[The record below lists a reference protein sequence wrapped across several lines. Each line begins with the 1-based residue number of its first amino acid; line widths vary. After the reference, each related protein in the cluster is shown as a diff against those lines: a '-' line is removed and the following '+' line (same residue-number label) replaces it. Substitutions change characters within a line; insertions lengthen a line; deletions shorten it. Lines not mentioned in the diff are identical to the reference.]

1 MANYMIVRSKVQNYS
16 EWKTRYDAHEP
27 SRGAAGLTE
36 KHVLQD
42 ADDANM
48 VTLIFEAEDLKRAE
62 EFSKSNDLREAMQ
75 KAGVV
80 GKPNQSKYLRKI

>member
-1 MANYMIVRSKVQNYS
+1 MGNFMIVRHNARDYS
-16 EWKTRYDAHEP
+16 EWKTSYDAHEP
-27 SRGAAGLTE
+27 IRAAAGLTE

-42 ADDANM
+42 ADDPNV

-62 EFSKSNDLREAMQ
+62 EFSNSDDLREAMQ

-80 GKPNQSKYLRKI
+80 GKPDIYFLKG

>member
-16 EWKTRYDAHEP
+16 EWKPGYDAHEP
-27 SRGAAGLTE
+27 SRAAAGLTE
-36 KHVLQD
+36 KHLLQD

-62 EFSKSNDLREAMQ
+62 DFSQSDDLREAMQ
-75 KAGVV
+75 RVGVV
-80 GKPNQSKYLRKI
+80 GKPDTYFLKG

>member
-1 MANYMIVRSKVQNYS
+1 MANYMIARARVRDYS
-16 EWKTRYDAHEP
+16 EWKTGYDAHEP
-27 SRGAAGLTE
+27 SRAAARLTE
-36 KHVLQD
+36 KHLLQD

-62 EFSKSNDLREAMQ
+62 EFSTSDDLREAMQ

-80 GKPNQSKYLRKI
+80 GKPDTYFLKG